1 MKHFGKKYRD
11 AVTKREKDTL
21 YSLKEAIKLATE
33 TSTTKFDSSVEI
45 HANLNV
51 NVKHADQMI
60 RGTIGLPH
68 GTGKKVR
75 IAAFV
80 ESDKVAEA
88 KKAGAELA
96 GLDDLIEAVS
106 KGEINFDIAIAEP
119 QVMKELGKIAKTLGT
134 KGLMPNPK
142 TGTVTTDIVKTIEE
156 IKKGKVEYRTD
167 KQGIIHC
174 MVGKVSFGAEKL
186 YENAKTVLDVIIA
199 SKPDSVKGT
208 YMISLSVA
216 STMGPGIKVDLNS
229 LKD

>member
-199 SKPDSVKGT
+199 SKPDSVKAT